1 LIKKME
7 RNRKMSTENE
17 MLEQLRQGKIQL
29 PPLTFSYLNEQL
41 NIGEGKR
48 IDAYVEVKWGKKSAR
63 FAVECKARST
73 PKFFQNSINYLKS
86 LSLPKNI
93 FPMLFMPFI
102 NEQQLNEMEKEGISG
117 IDLCGNCVVVYPGT
131 FSVFR
136 SGAKN
141 RFPSSA
147 AIKNIYRKNSSM
159 VGRGFF
165 VFPNFQTVQEIRA
178 TINQRNLLVNRW
190 KKKPIS
196 LSTVSKVLKTM
207 VEDLIITRT
216 ETIRL
221 LQPDKLL
228 EKLSENY
235 NPPAVKERVRLKIP
249 ENNKPILKLLS
260 EQSTQLGLP
269 LIASGISSVTRYTV
283 MQRGDLLT
291 VYCPKLE
298 MLLKRLDG
306 SQTDRFPNIELL
318 ETEDEMVYFDARL
331 EDGFWWASPLQVY
344 MELMPGD
351 KRDQE
356 TAKQIQALILSD
368 AGAIQQ

>member
-1 LIKKME
+1 ML
-7 RNRKMSTENE
+7 TEKE
-17 MLEQLRQGKIQL
+17 MLDQLRQGKVQL
-29 PPLTFSYLNEQL
+29 PPLTLRLLDDQL
-41 NIGEGKR
+41 NVGGDKR
-48 IDAYVEVKWGKKSAR
+48 VDAYIEAKWKRKSAR
-63 FAVECKARST
+63 FAVECKALST

-86 LSLPKNI
+86 LPLPKNV
-93 FPMLFMPFI
+93 FPMLVMPFLS
-102 NEQQLNEMEKEGISG
+102 EQQLKALERVGISG
-117 IDLCGNCVVVYPGT
+117 IDLCGNCVVVSPGT

-136 SGAKN
+136 SGGKN

-165 VFPNFQTVQEIRA
+165 IYPEFQAVQDIRA

-190 KKKPIS
+190 NKKPMS

-235 NPPAVKERVRLKIP
+235 NAPAVSGRIRLKIP
-249 ENNKPILKLLS
+249 ENNKSILKLLS
-260 EQSTQLGLP
+260 KQSQQLKLP
-269 LIASGISSVTRYTV
+269 LIASGTSSVTRYTV

-291 VYCPKLE
+291 VYCPKVE
-298 MLLKRLDG
+298 MLLEKLPG
-306 SQTDRFPNIELL
+306 SQSDRFPNLELL
-318 ETEDEMVYFDARL
+318 ETEDEPVYFDARQ

-344 MELMPGD
+344 MELMVGD
-351 KRDQE
+351 KRNQK
-356 TAKQIQALILSD
+356 TAEQLKAAILND
-368 AGAIQQ
+368 AGVVQQ